1 MINVRQNVKPLEWD
15 VIPDGMPNLSVGPFY
30 SYSVA
35 RWYKEQVRS
44 LCEMRA
50 RRTGRPL
57 DEIQRLYEAILQ

>member
-1 MINVRQNVKPLEWD
+1 MIKLIENAKPLQWT
-15 VIPDGMPNLSVGPFY
+15 VTPAGMPSLDVGPFY

-35 RWYKEQVRS
+35 KWYEHHVAN

-57 DEIQRLYEAILQ
+57 DEIQRLYEALLQ